1 MTRSCVDCGRPVRPR
16 ERERCGRCHRRVNPT
31 RACRTCGQLR
41 LIVGLGLCD
50 NCWHQDPDLPFRQGA
65 RLAAR
70 LSGPPEWLDAF
81 VAHTAARNSVGRT
94 SRMISH
100 LGRLLSDTAPNS
112 PQALAER
119 ARQPGRSIGA
129 LARALEDFFVD
140 AHLAF
145 PIDHQS
151 RLAANRRQRRII
163 ETPEPLRPAVA
174 RYADALVAG
183 QARAR
188 RAGTRPRSDRTIV
201 DDIAIL
207 RDLARF
213 LISERA
219 KTDWASVE
227 VADIEAF
234 LADKPLSRPRRRGLA
249 GQFFRWAKAQRIV
262 LTNPTIDLRSGRVRG
277 FRGHTLSLAEQR
289 RLSRRWTTN
298 PEAHP
303 HECLVGLLALM
314 HAASSAQLRNLKI
327 TDIDPARRT
336 IKLDG
341 RPQPVPLEPASWQ
354 ALQRCLDH
362 RQALRTHN
370 PHVIVTNITRTR
382 RTPASEQYLVGLL
395 DPASIGTR
403 TLRATR
409 LVDLIASLDP
419 KLVCE
424 AVGMNPAG
432 VMPYA
437 ADHVQDA
444 LVMDLPGF
452 RG

>member
-1 MTRSCVDCGRPVRPR
+1 MSRSCVECGRPVRPR
-16 ERERCGRCHRRVNPT
+16 GRDRCGRCHRRANPT
-31 RACRTCGQLR
+31 RACRTCGELR

-50 NCWHQDPDLPFRQGA
+50 NCWHQDPDLPFRQAA

-70 LSGPPEWLDAF
+70 LADPPDWLDAF
-81 VAHTAARNSVGRT
+81 VAYAAARNSVGRT

-100 LGRLLSDTAPNS
+100 LGRLLSDTGPNS
-112 PQALAER
+112 PQALTER

-129 LARALEDFFVD
+129 LARTLEDFFVD

-145 PIDHQS
+145 PIDHDS
-151 RLAANRRQRRII
+151 RRAANRRQRRIN

-219 KTDWASVE
+219 KTDWATVE
-227 VADIEAF
+227 VTDIETF
-234 LADKPLSRPRRRGLA
+234 LADKPLSRPRRRGVT

-262 LTNPTIDLRSGRVRG
+262 LTNPTVDLHGGHIRG
-277 FRGHTLSLAEQR
+277 FRGRTLSLAEQR
-289 RLSRRWTTN
+289 RLFRRWTTE
-298 PEAHP
+298 PDAHP
-303 HECLVGLLALM
+303 HESLVGLLALL
-314 HAASSAQLRNLKI
+314 HAASSGQLRNLKI

-336 IKLDG
+336 IRLDG
-341 RPQPVPLEPASWQ
+341 RRQPVPLEPVSWQ

-370 PHVIVTNITRTR
+370 PHVIVTHITRTR
-382 RTPASEQYLVGLL
+382 RTPASDQYLVRVL
-395 DPASIGTR
+395 DPAGIGTR

-437 ADHVQDA
+437 ADHVQDTLLA
-444 LVMDLPGF
+444 NL
-452 RG
+452 